1 VKVWV
6 SCDMEGVAGVVD
18 WAQCMPDDPVAYA
31 RGCALMLDEV
41 NAAID
46 GAVAAGA
53 DEVVVND
60 SHGRMFNLDPAA
72 LSGRARY
79 LAGRHK
85 PLYMMQGLDDSVDA
99 VFFVGYH
106 GSISGAPSAMSHTY
120 NPDVFAGVRVNGQWV
135 GESGLNALVSAHYA
149 VPIALVSGDQVTKAE
164 TEPFAP
170 DAEYVVTKES
180 ITRFSAL
187 NLHPEESC
195 DQIRAAATRAVQAVA
210 TGEVGVASIDTPV
223 RLELDHRTG
232 DMAEV
237 ATWVGGV
244 ERVDE
249 RTVAITGE
257 DLLEVFQRFVAV
269 NYITRQAGGR

>member
-1 VKVWV
+1 VKVWI

-18 WAQCMPDDPVAYA
+18 WAQCMPDDPAAYA
-31 RGCALMLDEV
+31 RGCDLMLAEV

-46 GAVAAGA
+46 GALAAGA
-53 DEVVVND
+53 ERIVVND

-72 LSGRARY
+72 LHGRASY

-99 VFFVGYH
+99 VFFLGYH
-106 GSISGAPSAMSHTY
+106 GSISGAPSALSHTY

-135 GESGLNALVSAHYA
+135 GESGLNALVSAHYG

-164 TEPFAP
+164 TLPFAP
-170 DAEYVVTKES
+170 EAEYVVTKES

-195 DQIRAAATRAVQAVA
+195 DQIRAAATRAVRAVA
-210 TGEVGVASIDTPV
+210 AGGVGVASIDTPV

>member
-1 VKVWV
+1 MKVWI

-18 WAQCMPDDPVAYA
+18 WAQCMPDDPPAYA
-31 RGCALMLDEV
+31 RGCALMLAEV

-53 DEVVVND
+53 DEIVVND
-60 SHGRMFNLDPAA
+60 SHGRMFNLDPAG
-72 LSGRARY
+72 LHGRASY

-85 PLYMMQGLDDSVDA
+85 PLYMMQGLDESVDA
-99 VFFVGYH
+99 VFLVGYH

-120 NPDVFAGVRVNGQWV
+120 NPDVFAGARVNGQWV
-135 GESGLNALVSAHYA
+135 GESGLNALVTAHFG
-149 VPIALVSGDQVTKAE
+149 VPIALVSGDQVTRSE

-180 ITRFSAL
+180 ITRFAAL

-195 DQIRAAATRAVQAVA
+195 DRIRTAATTALEKVTAGNVTAAA
-210 TGEVGVASIDTPV
+210 IDTPV

-249 RTVAITGE
+249 RTVAIAGD
-257 DLLEVFQRFVAV
+257 DLLEVFRRFVAV

>member
-1 VKVWV
+1 VKVWI

-18 WAQCMPDDPVAYA
+18 WAQCMPDDPPAYA
-31 RGCALMLDEV
+31 RGCALMLAEV

-46 GAVAAGA
+46 GALAGGA

-60 SHGRMFNLDPAA
+60 SHGRMFNLDPAG

-85 PLYMMQGLDDSVDA
+85 PLYMMQGLDDTVDA
-99 VFFVGYH
+99 IFFVGYH
-106 GSISGAPSAMSHTY
+106 GSISGVPSAMSHTY
-120 NPDVFAGVRVNGQWV
+120 NPDVFSGVRVNGQWV
-135 GESGLNALVSAHYA
+135 GESGLNALVSAHYG
-149 VPIALVSGDQVTKAE
+149 VPIALVTGDQVTQAE
-164 TEPFAP
+164 TEPVAP
-170 DAEYVVTKES
+170 DAEYVVTKQS

-187 NLHPEESC
+187 NLHPDDSC
-195 DQIRAAATRAVQAVA
+195 DRIRAAATRAVEKVRAGTVAVA
-210 TGEVGVASIDTPV
+210 AVDTPV

-249 RTVAITGE
+249 RTVAISGE
-257 DLLEVFQRFVAV
+257 DRLEVFHRFVAV

>member
-1 VKVWV
+1 
-6 SCDMEGVAGVVD
+6 MT
-18 WAQCMPDDPVAYA
+18 
-31 RGCALMLDEV
+31 
-41 NAAID
+41 
-46 GAVAAGA
+46 
-53 DEVVVND
+53 
-60 SHGRMFNLDPAA
+60 
-72 LSGRARY
+72 
-79 LAGRHK
+79 
-85 PLYMMQGLDDSVDA
+85 QGLADDVDVA
-99 VFFVGYH
+99 FLIGYH
-106 GSISGAPSAMSHTY
+106 GSISGVPSAMPHTY
-120 NPDVFAGVRVNGQWV
+120 NPDVFSGARVNGEWV
-135 GESGLNALVSAHYA
+135 GESGINALVHQHFE

-164 TEPFAP
+164 TLPFAP
-170 DAEYVVTKES
+170 DAEYVVVKES

-195 DQIRAAATRAVQAVA
+195 ELIREAAQRAVEGATAGRVA
-210 TGEVGVASIDTPV
+210 GPSISTPV

-249 RTVAITGE
+249 RTVAIEGE

>member
-1 VKVWV
+1 VKVWI

-18 WAQCMPDDPVAYA
+18 WAQCMPDDPAAYA
-31 RGCALMLDEV
+31 RGCDLMLAEV

-46 GAVAAGA
+46 GALAAGA
-53 DEVVVND
+53 ERIVVND

-72 LSGRARY
+72 LHGRASY

-85 PLYMMQGLDDSVDA
+85 PLYMMQGLDETFDA
-99 VFFVGYH
+99 VFLVGYH
-106 GSISGAPSAMSHTY
+106 GSISGSPSAMSHTY
-120 NPDVFAGVRVNGQWV
+120 NPDVFSGVRVNGQWV
-135 GESGLNALVSAHYA
+135 GESGLNALVTQHFD
-149 VPIALVSGDQVTKAE
+149 VPIAVVTGDQVTRLE

-170 DAEYVVTKES
+170 EAEYVVTKES
-180 ITRFSAL
+180 ITRFAAL
-187 NLHPEESC
+187 NLHPDESC
-195 DQIRAAATRAVQAVA
+195 DRIRAAATRALEKVA
-210 TGEVGVASIDTPV
+210 AGHVSVAAIDVPV

-249 RTVAITGE
+249 RTVAIVGD
-257 DLLEVFQRFVAV
+257 DLLDVFRKFVAV

>member
-1 VKVWV
+1 MKVWI

-18 WAQCMPDDPVAYA
+18 WVQCMPDDAASYA
-31 RGCALMLDEV
+31 RGCDLMLGEV

-53 DEVVVND
+53 DEIVVND

-72 LSGRARY
+72 LHGRASY

-85 PLYMMQGLDDSVDA
+85 PLYMMQGLDESVDA
-99 VFFVGYH
+99 IFFVGYH
-106 GSISGAPSAMSHTY
+106 GSISGSPSAMSHTY
-120 NPDVFAGVRVNGQWV
+120 NPEVFSGARVNGQWV
-135 GESGLNALVSAHYA
+135 GESGLNALVAQHFG
-149 VPIALVSGDQVTKAE
+149 VPIALVSGDQVTQRE

-170 DAEYVVTKES
+170 DAEYVVVKES

-195 DQIRAAATRAVQAVA
+195 DRIREAAGRAVERVAAGAAV
-210 TGEVGVASIDTPV
+210 TSSIVVPV
-223 RLELDHRTG
+223 RLELDVRTG

-244 ERVDE
+244 ERVEE
-249 RTVAITGE
+249 RTVAIAGD
-257 DLLEVFQRFVAV
+257 DLLTVFRRFVAV